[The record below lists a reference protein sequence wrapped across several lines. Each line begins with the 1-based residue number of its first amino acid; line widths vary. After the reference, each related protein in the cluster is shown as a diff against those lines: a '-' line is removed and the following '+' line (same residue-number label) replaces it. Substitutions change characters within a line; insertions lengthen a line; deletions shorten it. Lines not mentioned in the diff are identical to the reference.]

1 MTPPPVFE
9 FAGVTGGY
17 GSSVVV
23 RGLAGTVGPGEVL
36 GVLGRNGVGK
46 STLLKLLHGF
56 LPLGAGEIRH
66 HGVDVRALS
75 PAARSRR
82 GISFCPQERIVFD
95 DLSVRENLWLM
106 HPGRRLDDL
115 APYFRRFP
123 RLRERLGQRAGTL
136 SGGERKLLS
145 FVRAFA
151 EDASLV
157 LLDEPSEGVQRENV
171 EHMIELIRART
182 AAGTAFV
189 LVEQN
194 LGFVEA
200 VASRYLVLDQG
211 RAVVAAERGA
221 VTRDTLV
228 AHLGV

>member
-1 MTPPPVFE
+1 MTPAPLFE

-23 RGLAGTVGPGEVL
+23 RGLGAAVAPGEVL
-36 GVLGRNGVGK
+36 SVLGRNGVGK

-56 LPLGAGEIRH
+56 LPLRDGEIRH
-66 HGVDVRALS
+66 RGVDIRTLG
-75 PAARSRR
+75 PAERSRR
-82 GISFCPQERIVFD
+82 GISFAPQERIVFD
-95 DLSVRENLWLM
+95 DLSVRDNLWLM

-115 APYFRRFP
+115 EPYFRRFP

-145 FVRAFA
+145 FVRALA
-151 EDASLV
+151 EDAALV

-171 EHMIELIRART
+171 EHMIALIKARQ

-194 LGFVEA
+194 VAFAEA

-211 RAVVAAERGA
+211 RAVLAGERDE
-221 VTRDTLV
+221 VTRNAIV

>member
-1 MTPPPVFE
+1 MTPAPVFE
-9 FAGVTGGY
+9 FTGVTGGY
-17 GSSVVV
+17 GSSVIV
-23 RGLAGTVGPGEVL
+23 RGLGAAVAAGEVL

-56 LPLGAGEIRH
+56 LPLRDGEIRH
-66 HGVDVRALS
+66 RGVDIRALA
-75 PAARSRR
+75 PAERSRR
-82 GISFCPQERIVFD
+82 GISFAPQERIVFD
-95 DLSVRENLWLM
+95 DLSVRDNLWLM

-115 APYFRRFP
+115 EPYFRRFP
-123 RLRERLGQRAGTL
+123 RLRDRLGQRAGTL

-171 EHMIELIRART
+171 EHMIALIKARQ

-194 LGFVEA
+194 LAFTEA

-211 RAVVAAERGA
+211 RAVLAGERDA
-221 VTRDTLV
+221 VTRDAIV

>member
-1 MTPPPVFE
+1 VTPAPVFE
-9 FAGVTGGY
+9 FAGITGGY
-17 GSSVVV
+17 ASSVVV
-23 RGLAGTVGPGEVL
+23 RGLGGAVASGEVL

-56 LPLGAGEIRH
+56 LPLRDGEIRH
-66 HGVDVRALS
+66 RGLDIRALA
-75 PAARSRR
+75 PAERSRR
-82 GISFCPQERIVFD
+82 GITFAPQERIVFD
-95 DLSVRENLWLM
+95 DLSVRDNLWLM
-106 HPGRRLDDL
+106 HPARRLGDL
-115 APYFRRFP
+115 EPYFKRFP

-171 EHMIELIRART
+171 EHMIALIKARQT
-182 AAGTAFV
+182 AGTAFV

-194 LGFVEA
+194 LAFAEA
-200 VASRYLVLDQG
+200 VVTRYLVLDQG
-211 RAVVAAERGA
+211 RAVLAGERDA
-221 VTRDTLV
+221 VTRDAIV

>member
-1 MTPPPVFE
+1 VTPGPVFE
-9 FAGVTGGY
+9 FSGVTGGY

-23 RGLAGTVGPGEVL
+23 RGLGAAVAPGEVL
-36 GVLGRNGVGK
+36 AVLGRNGVGK

-56 LPLGAGEIRH
+56 LPLRDGEIRH
-66 HGVDVRALS
+66 RGVDIRALT
-75 PAARSRR
+75 PAERSRR
-82 GISFCPQERIVFD
+82 GISFAPQERIAFD
-95 DLSVRENLWLM
+95 NLSVRENLWLM
-106 HPGRRLDDL
+106 HPGRRLDEL
-115 APYFRRFP
+115 EPYFRRFP

-171 EHMIELIRART
+171 EHMIALIRARQ

-194 LGFVEA
+194 LAFAEA
-200 VASRYLVLDQG
+200 VASRYVVLDQG
-211 RAVVAAERGA
+211 RVVLAGERDA
-221 VTRDTLV
+221 VTRDAIV

>member
-1 MTPPPVFE
+1 VTPTPVFE
-9 FAGVTGGY
+9 FAGITGGY
-17 GSSVVV
+17 ASSVVV
-23 RGLAGTVGPGEVL
+23 RGLGGAVAPGEVL

-56 LPLGAGEIRH
+56 LPLRDGEIRH
-66 HGVDVRALS
+66 RGLDIRALA
-75 PAARSRR
+75 PAERSRR
-82 GISFCPQERIVFD
+82 GITFAPQERIVFD
-95 DLSVRENLWLM
+95 DLSVRDNLWLM
-106 HPGRRLDDL
+106 HPGRRRDELE
-115 APYFRRFP
+115 PYFRRFP

-145 FVRAFA
+145 FVRALA
-151 EDASLV
+151 EEASLV

-171 EHMIELIRART
+171 DHMIALIKARQ

-194 LGFVEA
+194 LTFAEA
-200 VASRYLVLDQG
+200 VASRYIVLDQG
-211 RAVVAAERGA
+211 RAVLAGERDA
-221 VTRDTLV
+221 VTRDAIV

>member
-1 MTPPPVFE
+1 MPAPVFE
-9 FAGVTGGY
+9 FAGITGGY
-17 GSSVVV
+17 ASSVVV
-23 RGLAGTVGPGEVL
+23 RGLGGAVAPGEVL

-56 LPLGAGEIRH
+56 LPLRDGEIRH
-66 HGVDVRALS
+66 RGLDIRAL
-75 PAARSRR
+75 ALAERSRR
-82 GISFCPQERIVFD
+82 GIPFAPQERIVFD
-95 DLSVRENLWLM
+95 DLSVRDNLWLM
-106 HPGRRLDDL
+106 HPARRLGDL
-115 APYFRRFP
+115 EPYFQRFP

-151 EDASLV
+151 EDASLM

-171 EHMIELIRART
+171 EHMIALIKARQT
-182 AAGTAFV
+182 AGTAFV

-194 LGFVEA
+194 LAFAEA
-200 VASRYLVLDQG
+200 VVTRYLVLDQG
-211 RAVVAAERGA
+211 RAVLAGERDA
-221 VTRDTLV
+221 VTREAIV